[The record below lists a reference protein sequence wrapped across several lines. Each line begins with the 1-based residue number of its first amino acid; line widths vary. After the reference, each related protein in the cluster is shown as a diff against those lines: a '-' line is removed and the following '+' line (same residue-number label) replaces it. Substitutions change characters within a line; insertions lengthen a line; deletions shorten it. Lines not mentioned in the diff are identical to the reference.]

1 MHYLGIDAGASATK
15 WALINELGVVKSGVD
30 ASMDGHL
37 YRDASKIRMDS
48 VLNKISEE
56 ISGKKVDR
64 IYMGITGVVHDGS
77 IEKYLEKY
85 FMAPSIVVSDIELAY
100 RANFVQG
107 DGILL
112 YAGTGSV
119 AYAIDEK
126 GEIHQIGGWG
136 YLLGDEGAGYWIG
149 REAIRQALHL
159 IESKEVAS
167 SGSLVDLILKEIN
180 ANDWNSVKSFVYSQ
194 NRSAIAALSKVVDQA
209 ALKGDK
215 SAIEILNRAA
225 GCLADLV
232 ERTDRSLLRKS
243 LPIKCT
249 GGISSSVSL
258 YRELEK
264 ILKVRVSISTVD
276 IALRAAELAG
286 S

>member
-1 MHYLGIDAGASATK
+1 MYFLGIDAGASATK
-15 WALINELGVVKSGVD
+15 WSLIDESGIV
-30 ASMDGHL
+30 AAGTQEAMDGHL

-48 VLNKISEE
+48 VLNEISQE

-64 IYMGITGVVHDGS
+64 IYMGITGVAHDGS

-100 RANFVQG
+100 RANFIQG
-107 DGILL
+107 NGILL

-126 GEIHQIGGWG
+126 GEILQIGGWG

-159 IESKEVAS
+159 IESKEIAS
-167 SGSLVDLILKEIN
+167 PGSLVDLILKEIN
-180 ANDWNSVKSFVYSQ
+180 ANDWNSVKSFVYS
-194 NRSAIAALSKVVDQA
+194 NDRSAIAALSKVVDQA
-209 ALKGDK
+209 VLKGDK

-225 GCLADLV
+225 GHLADLV
-232 ERTDRSLLRKS
+232 ERADRNLLRKS
-243 LPIKCT
+243 LPIKFT
-249 GGISSSVSL
+249 GGISGSVSL

-264 ILKVRVSISTVD
+264 FLKVRVSISTVD